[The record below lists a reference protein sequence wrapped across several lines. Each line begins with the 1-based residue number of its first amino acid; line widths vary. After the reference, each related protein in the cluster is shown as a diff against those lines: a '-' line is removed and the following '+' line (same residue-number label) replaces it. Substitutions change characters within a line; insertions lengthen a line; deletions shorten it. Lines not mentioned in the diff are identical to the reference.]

1 MKDPVWLCPWLLCL
15 LLGLALSDCSAR
27 EPADQVSPASEP
39 RRAQR
44 ELRRPLP
51 ERVEPS
57 TEPAVTG
64 EVPADLIEVLVID
77 LLERTGARRDTIKI
91 LRAEEEVIWPDGSL
105 GCPRPDT
112 TYPQAPVEGF
122 RVVMEVAGLA
132 YDYRV
137 TRNGSF
143 FLCQSAVAGT
153 GLTPPA
159 RPTNR

>member
-1 MKDPVWLCPWLLCL
+1 
-15 LLGLALSDCSAR
+15 
-27 EPADQVSPASEP
+27 
-39 RRAQR
+39 
-44 ELRRPLP
+44 LP
-51 ERVEPS
+51 ERVEPP

-77 LLERTGARRDTIKI
+77 LLERTGTGRNDMT
-91 LRAEEEVIWPDGSL
+91 LVRAEEVIWPDGSL

>member
-15 LLGLALSDCSAR
+15 LLGLALSGCSAR

-51 ERVEPS
+51 ERVEPP

-77 LLERTGARRDTIKI
+77 LLERTGTGRNDMT
-91 LRAEEEVIWPDGSL
+91 LVRAEEVIWPDGSL